1 MHISLSYPC
10 IPVNPA
16 IYEVQWLTYTMQH
29 KKIWYLKNKQ
39 IWNRID
45 KDLTILSPLS
55 QQRHKKFEQEDVE
68 LVADLDKTINQ
79 VQHDYNL
86 KEVIDLYQI
95 IEKESNSN
103 QTQ

>member
-1 MHISLSYPC
+1 MNINEFIETHINSKRS
-10 IPVNPA
+10 
-16 IYEVQWLTYTMQH
+16 
-29 KKIWYLKNKQ
+29 
-39 IWNRID
+39 NRID

-55 QQRHKKFEQEDVE
+55 QQRHKKFHQEDKE
-68 LVADLDKTINQ
+68 LVTELDNTINQ

-103 QTQ
+103 ET